1 MRLPRGQTY
10 WRFSVAKAQSAPG
23 SNLGF
28 GNDTAARCRAVS
40 LREVRLVYWT
50 PLRVC
55 GFSPGAKDFASF
67 AVMWYGCR
75 VFRVASV
82 SCCCF
87 FSFFLS
93 FYFCRCLFC
102 TLLSHCWHC
111 CFALS
116 PCTRLQTWRRTSPTR
131 FWRQIFFTAPPRAR
145 SRWWWVNASAYRD
158 SARETWH
165 KSHTNIHTSAQIPY
179 RTRTKSQGQTVLP
192 QGYFPPTF
200 PLPCACALRARCVS
214 GDGKINQNKDACSQS
229 RGFF

>member
-87 FSFFLS
+87 SFFLS
-93 FYFCRCLFC
+93 FVL
-102 TLLSHCWHC
+102 LLSLFVLH
-111 CFALS
+111 
-116 PCTRLQTWRRTSPTR
+116 
-131 FWRQIFFTAPPRAR
+131 
-145 SRWWWVNASAYRD
+145 SA
-158 SARETWH
+158 
-165 KSHTNIHTSAQIPY
+165 
-179 RTRTKSQGQTVLP
+179 
-192 QGYFPPTF
+192 F
-200 PLPCACALRARCVS
+200 PLLALLLCFVAVHEAPDVETNESNTILATDFLHRPAPGTVS
-214 GDGKINQNKDACSQS
+214 MVVGQCFGLP
-229 RGFF
+229 R